1 MNKNKDKLSAILKR
15 AFDILFVYNPVKTSI
30 GGFLGISLDVLV
42 DIFKPIIKEIK
53 SINLIGI
60 KSYQWIVL
68 TVCIVNLPYLWKK
81 KHTYDKSIEDALAY
95 IKEQEEK
102 DLYSDWETKQMY
114 RNLYKEILNNTQIN
128 DSVEKNIIK
137 LENGSLVFSDDN
149 E

>member
-1 MNKNKDKLSAILKR
+1 
-15 AFDILFVYNPVKTSI
+15 
-30 GGFLGISLDVLV
+30 
-42 DIFKPIIKEIK
+42 
-53 SINLIGI
+53 
-60 KSYQWIVL
+60 
-68 TVCIVNLPYLWKK
+68 VNLPYLWKK

-102 DLYSDWETKQMY
+102 DLYSDWEIKQMY

-137 LENGSLVFSDDN
+137 LENSSLVFSDDN